1 MYEKLT
7 SLLEDIKTDSIGEW
21 IVDKENDGSPE
32 HPIHF
37 PFVTYSECVNRFEH
51 EVYAF
56 EEANPG
62 YGLNR
67 YVEILESHGIEWG
80 SRSMKIADVSKLSGR
95 TVMALLMRAVRAERF
110 CDGALKAFFED
121 GDIEKWLTRLKEIDE
136 MGDIPELFIT
146 VEKGDIT
153 KLSVD
158 AIVNAA
164 NKSLLDRWRNK
175 YE

>member
-7 SLLEDIKTDSIGEW
+7 SLLEYIKTDLIGEW

-67 YVEILESHGIEWG
+67 YVEILVSMMSLSSNLRSDIRYLPRRILQKSMRKSYVRMLVRQFHGADFTMLFMIG
-80 SRSMKIADVSKLSGR
+80 SRNMPRHA
-95 TVMALLMRAVRAERF
+95 
-110 CDGALKAFFED
+110 CN
-121 GDIEKWLTRLKEIDE
+121 
-136 MGDIPELFIT
+136 P
-146 VEKGDIT
+146 
-153 KLSVD
+153 
-158 AIVNAA
+158 
-164 NKSLLDRWRNK
+164 
-175 YE
+175 